1 MTGHRHYPRSQPVP
15 ADPALQFV
23 FISCPPEAA
32 EDLARH
38 LVESRLAAC
47 VNILPGITSIYRWQ
61 DAVQREAES
70 LLLIKAP
77 ASGFEALR
85 QAVLARHPY
94 ELPEVVAVNADAVHS
109 PYLAWIL
116 ASCR

>member
-1 MTGHRHYPRSQPVP
+1 MSGRCHYPRSQPVP
-15 ADPALQFV
+15 VDPALQFV
-23 FISCPPEAA
+23 FVTCPPEAA

-38 LVESRLAAC
+38 LVEARVAAC
-47 VNILPGITSIYRWQ
+47 VNVIPGIVSVYRWQ
-61 DAVQREAES
+61 EAVQREQES

-77 ASGFEALR
+77 AGSFEALK

-94 ELPEVVAVNADAVHS
+94 ELPEVVAVNADAVHL